1 VHAHVLGPWK
11 GCTDIQHHN
20 SIGELGLFLNNAYW
34 CHNTKIYIQNSI
46 STRWIYGYPT
56 IAWHPT
62 IGYCP
67 HAYYCHCSSWS
78 HNLILHFLKWNFI
91 TWQKFT
97 KKKKNTSLDW
107 MSLCKWL
114 WWFLPHR
121 IWSLRHHSHLKSR
134 SMLLCLLVFL
144 STQCLLISHEVVRP
158 TLSMEPGKLN
168 PAAWFCCW
176 STWLQNE
183 VGSGH
188 HWAQSTIKL
197 TVRFDGLSALT
208 FQPQFIWSHYS
219 WMGWEIGPEWPSTHQ
234 CTIQN
239 IPFWDFMDGMKLF
252 PRGQF
257 LWSVVLFFPS
267 DFFFGSWLFFLP
279 GSLLIFFPPTTLDT
293 IIFFLE
299 LLPTPPTYLP
309 TYLPPFLL
317 PPSFWSSL
325 FCARTLLDLR
335 HLRHS
340 LPSLVLETL
349 SSIFGAWNSAGP
361 GLGFRALSLQSL
373 RGVKRKKRSLE
384 WPCGRSFI
392 YDKV

>member
-1 VHAHVLGPWK
+1 MVVV
-11 GCTDIQHHN
+11 
-20 SIGELGLFLNNAYW
+20 
-34 CHNTKIYIQNSI
+34 I
-46 STRWIYGYPT
+46 S
-56 IAWHPT
+56 
-62 IGYCP
+62 
-67 HAYYCHCSSWS
+67 
-78 HNLILHFLKWNFI
+78 
-91 TWQKFT
+91 
-97 KKKKNTSLDW
+97 
-107 MSLCKWL
+107 
-114 WWFLPHR
+114 PHR
-121 IWSLRHHSHLKSR
+121 SWSLRHHSHLKSR
-134 SMLLCLLVFL
+134 SMLLCLLVSL

-158 TLSMEPGKLN
+158 TLSMERGKLN

-267 DFFFGSWLFFLP
+267 GFFFGSWLFFLP
-279 GSLLIFFPPTTLDT
+279 GSLLIFFSPTTLDT
-293 IIFFLE
+293 IFFFLE

-309 TYLPPFLL
+309 TYRPSSYLPHSDYH
-317 PPSFWSSL
+317 SF
-325 FCARTLLDLR
+325 
-335 HLRHS
+335 
-340 LPSLVLETL
+340 VLAL
-349 SSIFGAWNSAGP
+349 SSIFGTWDSVGL
-361 GLGFRALSLQSL
+361 GLGFKALSLQRL

-392 YDKV
+392 CDKV